1 MSVIDVKEEWV
12 SDVDMYAGFDDEGL
26 SVSVYLD
33 QHELTEN
40 VSYYQMAMSMLS
52 DDIKYDDELIL
63 EIAKGLENTA
73 RTLRNGLGGRD
84 Q

>member
-12 SDVDMYAGFDDEGL
+12 SEVDMNAEFGAYGL
-26 SVSVYLD
+26 SVSVYVD
-33 QHELTEN
+33 QHELAES
-40 VSYYQMAMSMLS
+40 VSYQDMAHAMLS

-73 RTLRNGLGGRD
+73 QTLRNGLGGRD
-84 Q
+84 

>member
-12 SDVDMYAGFDDEGL
+12 SDVDMNAEFDINGL
-26 SVSVYLD
+26 NVSVYVD
-33 QHELTEN
+33 QHELTQHVN
-40 VSYYQMAMSMLS
+40 YYDMAHAMLS

-73 RTLRNGLGGRD
+73 RTLRNGLGGR
-84 Q
+84 

>member
-12 SDVDMYAGFDDEGL
+12 SEVDMNAEFGAYGL
-26 SVSVYLD
+26 SVSVYVD
-33 QHELTEN
+33 QHELAES
-40 VSYYQMAMSMLS
+40 VSYQDMAHAMLS
-52 DDIKYDDELIL
+52 DDIKYDDDLIL

-84 Q
+84 

>member
-12 SDVDMYAGFDDEGL
+12 SDVDVNAEFGAYGL
-26 SVSVYLD
+26 SVSVYVD
-33 QHELTEN
+33 QHELAES
-40 VSYYQMAMSMLS
+40 VSYQDMAHAMLS
-52 DDIKYDDELIL
+52 DDIKYDDDLIL

-84 Q
+84 

>member
-12 SDVDMYAGFDDEGL
+12 SEVDMNAEFGAYGL
-26 SVSVYLD
+26 SVSVYVD
-33 QHELTEN
+33 QHELAES
-40 VSYYQMAMSMLS
+40 VSYQDMAHAMLA
-52 DDIKYDDELIL
+52 DDIKYDDDLIL

-84 Q
+84 